1 MQVARN
7 IEVTKEK
14 KKVSHAVSTL
24 AVGKVFNISVF
35 NSIIKKNMKNAKVF
49 NTRIH
54 LQTPIKLS
62 TGEISA

>member
-35 NSIIKKNMKNAKVF
+35 NSIIKKTHEKC
-49 NTRIH
+49 
-54 LQTPIKLS
+54 
-62 TGEISA
+62 